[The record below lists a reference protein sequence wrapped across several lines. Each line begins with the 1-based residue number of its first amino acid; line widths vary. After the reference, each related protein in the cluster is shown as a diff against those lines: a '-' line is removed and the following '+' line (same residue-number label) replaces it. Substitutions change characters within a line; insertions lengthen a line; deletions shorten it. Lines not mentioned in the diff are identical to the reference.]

1 MATSLLRLGRL
12 GSLKCLQLEN
22 WGVLTGRS
30 AACLCTRAKEPAEPT
45 KKTQAV
51 KKPEAPEERSIFLAY
66 KTTVTFPARLSES
79 GVLPTHT
86 VGVTGP
92 VADTIRA
99 AVVTTSEPIGA
110 ELEGAEAPAADP
122 DVVQVITNTAP
133 PVGDSVPPAVERL
146 VHPSSKTSASGS
158 TSDDAVSAAAA
169 SSEPG
174 KPEADGSSSSDSDSD
189 SDSEEEKTEV
199 KTETKT
205 SPPPVSESIPKEA
218 EVQENTSG
226 MKEDPNEA
234 TVEVRP
240 GPKSV
245 LSFAAEVAQEAF
257 PAAEEAQATIK
268 VPSIGSEKL
277 VKPAPKIGTATKD
290 VGPEASAEA
299 IVESALKVT
308 EDRASSATEYQ
319 VKCPSSS
326 NKAQKDAPVE
336 TPKSAS
342 ALTPRE
348 VAAANVSAPV
358 ESTEELENPAPLI
371 ADAEAVPLE
380 AEAAVEVSAPVGK
393 SEELVD
399 PAPVIAEAGGEEQQA
414 SAPVKPSEEAA
425 AVAPPEPDEPFDN
438 STYKNYQHHNY
449 NPYTFSDLDV
459 EMAKFRLPQPSS
471 LRH

>member
-30 AACLCTRAKEPAEPT
+30 AACLCTRAKEPAEPA

-51 KKPEAPEERSIFLAY
+51 KKPEAPEERSILLAY
-66 KTTVTFPARLSES
+66 KTTFTFPARLSES
-79 GVLPTHT
+79 GVFPKHT

-92 VADTIRA
+92 VADTIIA
-99 AVVTTSEPIGA
+99 AVATTSEPIGA
-110 ELEGAEAPAADP
+110 ELEAAEAPAADP
-122 DVVQVITNTAP
+122 DVAQVITNN
-133 PVGDSVPPAVERL
+133 VGDAVPPAVKRL
-146 VHPSSKTSASGS
+146 VDPSSKTSASGS

-245 LSFAAEVAQEAF
+245 LSFAADVAQEAF
-257 PAAEEAQATIK
+257 PAAEAAQATVK
-268 VPSIGSEKL
+268 VPSVGSEKL
-277 VKPAPKIGTATKD
+277 VEPAPKISTATKD

-299 IVESALKVT
+299 AVESASKVM

-319 VKCPSSS
+319 IKCPSSS

-342 ALTPRE
+342 ALTLRE
-348 VAAANVSAPV
+348 AAAANVSAPV
-358 ESTEELENPAPLI
+358 ESTEELEDPAPLI
-371 ADAEAVPLE
+371 ADAEAAPVE
-380 AEAAVEVSAPVGK
+380 AEAEVEVSAPVGK

-399 PAPVIAEAGGEEQQA
+399 PALVIAEAAGGEQQA
-414 SAPVKPSEEAA
+414 SAPVEPSEEAA